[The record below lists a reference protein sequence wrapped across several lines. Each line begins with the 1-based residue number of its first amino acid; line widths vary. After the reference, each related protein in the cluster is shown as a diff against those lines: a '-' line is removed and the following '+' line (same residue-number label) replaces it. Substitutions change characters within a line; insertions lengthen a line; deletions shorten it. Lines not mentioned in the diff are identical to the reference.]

1 MDLKSSLKIANVQ
14 MDIYTNDIY
23 IKIVSIV
30 LIVPGK
36 AVKKRVVQ

>member
-23 IKIVSIV
+23 KIVSIV